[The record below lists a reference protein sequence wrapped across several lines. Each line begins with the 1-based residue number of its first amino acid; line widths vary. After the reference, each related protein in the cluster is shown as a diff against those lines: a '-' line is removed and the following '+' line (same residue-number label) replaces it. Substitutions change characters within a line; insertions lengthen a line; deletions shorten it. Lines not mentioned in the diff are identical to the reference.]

1 MSDTQN
7 TPASLQDEI
16 GKRRPFEHLEQEAY
30 LNLMRT
36 MSVLDEDIA
45 KLFKSRG
52 LSEAT
57 YNALRILRGEQSHG
71 AIAGI
76 PCQLI
81 GERLISRVPDVTRL
95 IDRLE
100 AAGLAK
106 RGRTDQDRRIVL
118 VSITKKGLALLDQ
131 LDKPLLDIHKSQFK
145 HMTPAEL
152 AELNRL
158 LAKARHPDS
167 PTVPCE

>member
-1 MSDTQN
+1 MAQSPPT
-7 TPASLQDEI
+7 SLQDEI

-36 MSVLDEDIA
+36 MSVLDEEVS
-45 KLFKSRG
+45 KLFKARG

-71 AIAGI
+71 AAAGI

-100 AAGLAK
+100 AAGMVK

-118 VSITKKGLALLDQ
+118 VSITKKGLSVLEQ
-131 LDKPLLDIHKSQFK
+131 LDKPLMDIHKNQFK
-145 HMTPAEL
+145 HMAAAEL
-152 AELNRL
+152 TELNRL
-158 LAKARHPDS
+158 LTKARHPNS
-167 PTVPCE
+167 

>member
-1 MSDTQN
+1 MADSSHS
-7 TPASLQDEI
+7 PASLQDEI
-16 GKRRPFEHLEQEAY
+16 GKRRPFEHIEQEAY
-30 LNLMRT
+30 LNLLRT
-36 MSVLDEDIA
+36 VSVLDEEIS
-45 KLFKSRG
+45 KLFKSRD

-71 AIAGI
+71 ATAGI

-100 AAGLAK
+100 AAGLVK
-106 RGRTDQDRRIVL
+106 RGRTNQDRRIVL
-118 VSITKKGLALLDQ
+118 VSITKKGLSVLDQ
-131 LDKPLLDIHKSQFK
+131 LDKPLTEIHKNQFK
-145 HMTPAEL
+145 HMTAAEL

-158 LAKARHPDS
+158 LVKARRPE
-167 PTVPCE
+167 PT

>member
-1 MSDTQN
+1 MSESQN
-7 TPASLQDEI
+7 NPPSLQDEI
-16 GKRRPFEHLEQEAY
+16 GKRRPFEHPEQEAY
-30 LNLMRT
+30 LNIMRT
-36 MSVLDEDIA
+36 MSVLDEDVS

-71 AIAGI
+71 AAAGI

-100 AAGLAK
+100 AAGMVK

-118 VSITKKGLALLDQ
+118 VSITKKGLSLLEQ
-131 LDKPLLDIHKSQFK
+131 LDAPLMDIHKMQFK
-145 HMTPAEL
+145 HMTAAEL

-158 LAKARHPDS
+158 LVKTRHPE
-167 PTVPCE
+167 TR

>member
-1 MSDTQN
+1 MPDAPH

-16 GKRRPFEHLEQEAY
+16 GKRRPFDHAEQEAY
-30 LNLMRT
+30 LNIMRT
-36 MSVLDEDIA
+36 MSVLDEEVS

-71 AIAGI
+71 ASAGI

-100 AAGLAK
+100 ATGLVK

-118 VSITKKGLALLDQ
+118 VSITKKGLSILDQ
-131 LDKPLLDIHKSQFK
+131 LDKPLTEIHKNQFK
-145 HMTPAEL
+145 HMTGAEL

-158 LAKARHPDS
+158 LVKARHPQT
-167 PTVPCE
+167 P